1 MRIGL
6 IGVGRIGVFHA
17 STLRGLPGVDSLIIT
32 DADLDRA
39 RQVAGELGAQT
50 AGSVTEL
57 LEAGVDGLVIAA
69 PTGTHPEL
77 IKRGVQAGVPV
88 FCEKPVAPDVEG
100 TLDVI
105 KSTSGS
111 ATAVQIGFQR
121 RFDAGFRAAR
131 EAARSGS
138 LGWLHTIR
146 STTFDAA
153 PPPAGYI
160 PGSGGIFRDCAVHDF
175 DAIRWVSGR
184 EVVQVYATG
193 ANRGEEFFRAAGDVD
208 TASATLTL
216 DDGTLAVVSCGR
228 YNDAGY
234 DVRLEAAGLR
244 GQRLR
249 RAGRP
254 DAAALGRAGPELPGR
269 PGPPRLHGAV
279 RRRVRGRAGRVHRGR
294 GRGAASP
301 CTLEDALEAF
311 YVAEACELSRHRQQ
325 PVPWRRSASDRGGR
339 PADEGA
345 SRGGAHLL
353 GRVRGTGMGLP
364 AARRPGAGRDARRW
378 G

>member
-17 STLRGLPGVDSLIIT
+17 STLRRLPGVDTLIIT

-39 RQVAGELGAQT
+39 RQVAADVGART

-69 PTGTHPEL
+69 RTGAHPEL

-88 FCEKPVAPDVEG
+88 FCEKPAARDVEG

-121 RFDAGFRAAR
+121 RVAAGFLAAR
-131 EAARSGS
+131 EAARSGA

-146 STTFDAA
+146 STTYDAT

-160 PGSGGIFRDCAVHDF
+160 AGSGGIFRDCAVHDF

-184 EVVQVYATG
+184 EVTQVYATG
-193 ANRGEEFFRAAGDVD
+193 ANRGEDFFRAAGDVD
-208 TASATLTL
+208 TASVTLTL
-216 DDGTLAVVSCGR
+216 DDGTLAVVSCSR
-228 YNDAGY
+228 YNGAGY
-234 DVRLEAAGLR
+234 DVRLELLGSAGSVCAGLDDRMPLRSADPGQHFPAGPAHRDFMGRFGDAYAAELAAFTGVAAG
-244 GQRLR
+244 
-249 RAGRP
+249 
-254 DAAALGRAGPELPGR
+254 DAP
-269 PGPPRLHGAV
+269 
-279 RRRVRGRAGRVHRGR
+279 
-294 GRGAASP
+294 SP
-301 CTLEDALEAF
+301 CTMQDALEAC
-311 YVAEACELSRHRQQ
+311 YVAEACELSRRRQR
-325 PVPWRRSASDRGGR
+325 PVPV
-339 PADEGA
+339 DE
-345 SRGGAHLL
+345 
-353 GRVRGTGMGLP
+353 VR
-364 AARRPGAGRDARRW
+364 
-378 G
+378 

>member
-6 IGVGRIGVFHA
+6 IGVGRIGMFHA

-32 DADLDRA
+32 DADQERA
-39 RQVAGELGAQT
+39 RQVAAEFGAQT
-50 AGSVTEL
+50 ARSAADLLGSGL
-57 LEAGVDGLVIAA
+57 DALVIAA
-69 PTGTHPEL
+69 VTGAHPKL
-77 IKRGVQAGVPV
+77 IKCGVQAGVPV

-105 KSTSGS
+105 KSTTGS
-111 ATAVQIGFQR
+111 AVPVQIGFQR
-121 RFDAGFRAAR
+121 RFDEGFRAAR
-131 EAARSGS
+131 EAAQSGS

-208 TASATLTL
+208 TASATLRM
-216 DDGTLAVVSCGR
+216 DDGTLAVVNCGR
-228 YNDAGY
+228 YNDAGC
-234 DVRLEAAGLR
+234 DVRLEVLGSAGSVCAGLDDRMALRSAEPGESFPAGPAHRDFMERFGEAYVAELAAFIGVAAG
-244 GQRLR
+244 QTT
-249 RAGRP
+249 
-254 DAAALGRAGPELPGR
+254 
-269 PGPPRLHGAV
+269 
-279 RRRVRGRAGRVHRGR
+279 
-294 GRGAASP
+294 SP

-311 YVAEACELSRHRQQ
+311 YVAEACELSRHRRQ
-325 PVPWRRSASDRGGR
+325 PVLV
-339 PADEGA
+339 EE
-345 SRGGAHLL
+345 
-353 GRVRGTGMGLP
+353 VRQ
-364 AARRPGAGRDARRW
+364 
-378 G
+378 

>member
-17 STLRGLPGVDSLIIT
+17 GTLRGLPGVDTLIIT

-39 RQVAGELGAQT
+39 RQVAGEFGART

-131 EAARSGS
+131 AAARSGS

-160 PGSGGIFRDCAVHDF
+160 RGSGGIFRDCAVHDF

-184 EVVQVYATG
+184 EVVRVYATG
-193 ANRGEEFFRAAGDVD
+193 ANRGEEFFQAAGDVD

-234 DVRLEAAGLR
+234 DVRLEVLGSAGSVCAGLDDR
-244 GQRLR
+244 MPLRSAEPGQSF
-249 RAGRP
+249 P
-254 DAAALGRAGPELPGR
+254 AGPAHRHFTGRFGDAYAAEL
-269 PGPPRLHGAV
+269 AAFV
-279 RRRVRGRAGRVHRGR
+279 KVVAGD
-294 GRGAASP
+294 AASP
-301 CTLEDALEAF
+301 CTVEDALEAF

-325 PVPWRRSASDRGGR
+325 PVLVAEVRR
-339 PADEGA
+339 
-345 SRGGAHLL
+345 
-353 GRVRGTGMGLP
+353 
-364 AARRPGAGRDARRW
+364 
-378 G
+378 

>member
-6 IGVGRIGVFHA
+6 IGVGRIGAFHA
-17 STLRGLPGVDSLIIT
+17 RTLRGLEEVDSLIVT

-39 RQVAGELGAQT
+39 REVGAQFGAEV

-57 LEAGVDGLVIAA
+57 LGAGVDALVIATA
-69 PTGTHPEL
+69 TGSHPEL
-77 IKRGVQAGVPV
+77 IKRGVQAGLPV

-105 KSTSGS
+105 KFASGRQ
-111 ATAVQIGFQR
+111 AGIQIGFQR

-153 PPPAGYI
+153 PPPPGYI

-184 EVVQVYATG
+184 EVAQVYAMG
-193 ANRGEEFFRAAGDVD
+193 ANRGEEFFRDAGDVD
-208 TASATLTL
+208 TALAALTL
-216 DDGTLAVVSCGR
+216 DDDTLAVVSCAR
-228 YNDAGY
+228 YNAAGY
-234 DVRLEAAGLR
+234 DVRLEVLGSEGSICAGLDDRMPLRSAEPGVSFPAGPAHRQFMERFGDAYATELATFTEVAAGR
-244 GQRLR
+244 MT
-249 RAGRP
+249 
-254 DAAALGRAGPELPGR
+254 
-269 PGPPRLHGAV
+269 
-279 RRRVRGRAGRVHRGR
+279 
-294 GRGAASP
+294 SP

-311 YVAEACELSRHRQQ
+311 YVAEACELSRQRRQ
-325 PVPWRRSASDRGGR
+325 PVSVAEVRR
-339 PADEGA
+339 
-345 SRGGAHLL
+345 
-353 GRVRGTGMGLP
+353 
-364 AARRPGAGRDARRW
+364 
-378 G
+378 

>member
-17 STLRGLPGVDSLIIT
+17 GTLVGLPGVDSLILT
-32 DADLDRA
+32 DADTARA
-39 RQVAGELGAQT
+39 RKVAERIGVRA

-57 LEAGVDGLVIAA
+57 LDTGIDALVIAA
-69 PTGTHPEL
+69 PTGSHPEL

-100 TLDVI
+100 TLGVI

-111 ATAVQIGFQR
+111 EVPVQIGFQR
-121 RFDAGFRAAR
+121 RFDAGFRAVR
-131 EAARSGS
+131 EAVQSGS

-146 STTFDAA
+146 STTFDAV
-153 PPPAGYI
+153 PPAAGYI
-160 PGSGGIFRDCAVHDF
+160 AESGGIFRDCAVHDF

-234 DVRLEAAGLR
+234 DVRLEVQGSAGSVCAGLDDR
-244 GQRLR
+244 VALRSAEPGQSF
-249 RAGRP
+249 P
-254 DAAALGRAGPELPGR
+254 AGPAHRDFMGRFADAYAAELAAFIDVASGR
-269 PGPPRLHGAV
+269 
-279 RRRVRGRAGRVHRGR
+279 
-294 GRGAASP
+294 AASP
-301 CTLEDALEAF
+301 CKLDDALEAF
-311 YVAEACELSRHRQQ
+311 YVAEACELSRHRQR
-325 PVPWRRSASDRGGR
+325 PVPVAEIRQ
-339 PADEGA
+339 
-345 SRGGAHLL
+345 
-353 GRVRGTGMGLP
+353 
-364 AARRPGAGRDARRW
+364 
-378 G
+378 

>member
-6 IGVGRIGVFHA
+6 IGVGRIGAFHA

-32 DADLDRA
+32 DADRERA
-39 RQVAGELGAQT
+39 RQVAARFGAET
-50 AGSVTEL
+50 GGSVTEL
-57 LEAGVDGLVIAA
+57 LEGGVDALVIATV
-69 PTGTHPEL
+69 TGAHPEL

-100 TLDVI
+100 TLEVI

-111 ATAVQIGFQR
+111 AVPVQIGFQR
-121 RFDAGFRAAR
+121 RFDEGFRAAR
-131 EAARSGS
+131 EAAQSGS

-184 EVVQVYATG
+184 EVAGVYATG
-193 ANRGEEFFRAAGDVD
+193 ANRGEDFFRAADDVD
-208 TASATLTL
+208 TASAMLRM
-216 DDGTLAVVSCGR
+216 DDGTLAVVSCGQ

-234 DVRLEAAGLR
+234 DVRLEVLGSAGSVCAGLDDRMALRSAEPGQSFPAGPPHRDFMGRFGDAYVAELAAFVGVAAG
-244 GQRLR
+244 QT
-249 RAGRP
+249 
-254 DAAALGRAGPELPGR
+254 
-269 PGPPRLHGAV
+269 
-279 RRRVRGRAGRVHRGR
+279 
-294 GRGAASP
+294 ASP

-311 YVAEACELSRHRQQ
+311 YVAEACELSRHRRQ
-325 PVPWRRSASDRGGR
+325 PVVV
-339 PADEGA
+339 EE
-345 SRGGAHLL
+345 
-353 GRVRGTGMGLP
+353 VRQ
-364 AARRPGAGRDARRW
+364 
-378 G
+378 